1 MTGTN
6 GTKRAHEESGVG
18 DRRVKRE
25 ARTDDQLGGIFGLQ
39 LYETRAEGLGFTG
52 TLELPDFLEAGRS
65 QAQSLSNAQNSHQ
78 NQSRNSQT
86 QNTQNPEP
94 HNTNGQNR
102 DQNGLTPRGQQL
114 TLSEHQALLNV
125 PRTGAVGTTQ
135 GPKQA
140 AAALYQAQPVVGSA
154 LSYRSGVN
162 TPIHVAAAQYKAAM
176 RFDPKRKFLPPDH
189 AAPSPAPAAVA
200 SPVLGPAP
208 MAPPVQPATSYGFSA
223 LNASN
228 PAPADK
234 DKADDPSKLN
244 DALAAAGVDIQRE
257 EELLSSNYRIPLNSM
272 LLYTQ
277 RQRPLYGQQTPFLQP
292 YHLAVF
298 MNRVGRENGM
308 TQNFMLDTEMLE
320 FMSSACKEWIS
331 GLVDKI
337 VAMSRHR
344 RRGIPALTGVSGA
357 QGASA
362 RQKVIPPSQRSE
374 ISKDLRELAHRQK
387 TLEER
392 RVEKRALLGL
402 ERSGDVAP
410 ETSSKNGSDETLH
423 RAANATA
430 AMMTMNKKYSWMTS
444 GAVGGGKD
452 DVKLTVGKDSG
463 QKQSTLILARGD
475 NGLRFRD
482 IRVGNMITTR
492 DLLCVIEDERMGTAK
507 AVVKGY
513 ARLRD

>member
-1 MTGTN
+1 
-6 GTKRAHEESGVG
+6 
-18 DRRVKRE
+18 
-25 ARTDDQLGGIFGLQ
+25 
-39 LYETRAEGLGFTG
+39 
-52 TLELPDFLEAGRS
+52 
-65 QAQSLSNAQNSHQ
+65 
-78 NQSRNSQT
+78 
-86 QNTQNPEP
+86 
-94 HNTNGQNR
+94 
-102 DQNGLTPRGQQL
+102 
-114 TLSEHQALLNV
+114 
-125 PRTGAVGTTQ
+125 
-135 GPKQA
+135 
-140 AAALYQAQPVVGSA
+140 
-154 LSYRSGVN
+154 
-162 TPIHVAAAQYKAAM
+162 
-176 RFDPKRKFLPPDH
+176 
-189 AAPSPAPAAVA
+189 
-200 SPVLGPAP
+200 
-208 MAPPVQPATSYGFSA
+208 
-223 LNASN
+223 
-228 PAPADK
+228 K

-277 RQRPLYGQQTPFLQP
+277 RQRPLYGQQMPFLQP

-331 GLVDKI
+331 NLVDKI
-337 VAMSRHR
+337 VAMSRHL
-344 RRGIPALTGVSGA
+344 RRGIPALSGGSGA

-374 ISKDLRELAHRQK
+374 ISKDLRELALRQK

-444 GAVGGGKD
+444 GAAAGGKD

-475 NGLRFRD
+475 NGLRFRE
-482 IRVGNMITTR
+482 IRTGNMITTR

-507 AVVKGY
+507 AVMKGY
-513 ARLRD
+513 ARLKD